1 MPLTLYSS
9 VTPIS
14 WADLT
19 QANYFD
25 TKPAIGFSGPLHL
38 PDCPH
43 HFGGPLK
50 VTLSDSQDIFLF
62 DSMRREPSPH

>member
-9 VTPIS
+9 ETPIS
-14 WADLT
+14 LADLT

-25 TKPAIGFSGPLHL
+25 IKPAIGFSGPLHL

-43 HFGGPLK
+43 HFGGPLV
-50 VTLSDSQDIFLF
+50 VTLSDFQDISLF
-62 DSMRREPSPH
+62 DWMRKEPSLH

>member
-9 VTPIS
+9 ETPIS

-25 TKPAIGFSGPLHL
+25 IKPAIGFSSPLPL

-43 HFGGPLK
+43 HFGGPLV
-50 VTLSDSQDIFLF
+50 VTLSGSQDISLF
-62 DSMRREPSPH
+62 DSKLREPSPH